1 MIGINIK
8 TAYFTLLSH
17 VPMFKVTFCDLDSLA
32 TVLDVYFNIN
42 IGFFSKFSITEWN
55 AALIL
60 SSLYSVMEVSFLPA
74 SLEEAPQ

>member
-8 TAYFTLLSH
+8 TAYFTLLPH

-42 IGFFSKFSITEWN
+42 IGFFSKFSITEWKML
-55 AALIL
+55 AASFSDVQSQGKLWTSRPDIL
-60 SSLYSVMEVSFLPA
+60 
-74 SLEEAPQ
+74 